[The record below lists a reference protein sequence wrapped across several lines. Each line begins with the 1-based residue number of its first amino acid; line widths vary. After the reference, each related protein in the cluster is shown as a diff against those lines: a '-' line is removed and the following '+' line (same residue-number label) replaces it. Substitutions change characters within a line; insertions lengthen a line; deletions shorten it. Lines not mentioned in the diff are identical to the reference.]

1 MGLDLCFRCNPG
13 KVKRSLTNRCRINI
27 TKHWTESQLVR
38 YLFYLLWIETKR
50 VYHLP
55 SKISVSFKSIERE
68 KIFSTFL
75 AFALDLRFQI
85 RERIPISTI
94 FRRRAFEFFA
104 ETGRFR
110 NEIRKK
116 AKTVWIKSFL
126 PDMLHQLRTLGR
138 VREESRASAFKRMV
152 GRKGGS
158 GHSRVAPFKAW
169 NGLAGIRLINNEN
182 EKTRE

>member
-1 MGLDLCFRCNPG
+1 MFQVQPGQSKTIAYKQVSYQYNKTLDG
-13 KVKRSLTNRCRINI
+13 KPIG
-27 TKHWTESQLVR
+27 
-38 YLFYLLWIETKR
+38 
-50 VYHLP
+50 
-55 SKISVSFKSIERE
+55 KISLLSSLNRNQARLPPPLQDVSFKSIERE

-94 FRRRAFEFFA
+94 FRRHAFEFFA
-104 ETGRFR
+104 EAGRFR

>member
-1 MGLDLCFRCNPG
+1 MFQVQPGQSKTIAYKQVSYQYNKTLDG
-13 KVKRSLTNRCRINI
+13 KPIG
-27 TKHWTESQLVR
+27 
-38 YLFYLLWIETKR
+38 
-50 VYHLP
+50 
-55 SKISVSFKSIERE
+55 KISLLSSLNRNQARLPPPLQDVSFKSIERE

-94 FRRRAFEFFA
+94 FRRHAFEFFA

-116 AKTVWIKSFL
+116 AKTVWIESFL

>member
-1 MGLDLCFRCNPG
+1 MFQVQPGQSKTIAYKQVSYQYNKTLDG
-13 KVKRSLTNRCRINI
+13 KPIG
-27 TKHWTESQLVR
+27 
-38 YLFYLLWIETKR
+38 
-50 VYHLP
+50 
-55 SKISVSFKSIERE
+55 KISLLSSLNRNQARLPPPLQDVSFKSIERE

-94 FRRRAFEFFA
+94 FKRRAFEFFA
-104 ETGRFR
+104 EAGRFR

-116 AKTVWIKSFL
+116 AKTVWIESFL

>member
-1 MGLDLCFRCNPG
+1 MFQVQPGQSKTIAYKQVSYQYNKTLDG
-13 KVKRSLTNRCRINI
+13 KPIG
-27 TKHWTESQLVR
+27 
-38 YLFYLLWIETKR
+38 
-50 VYHLP
+50 
-55 SKISVSFKSIERE
+55 KISLLSSLNRNQARLSSPLQDVSFKSIERE

>member
-1 MGLDLCFRCNPG
+1 MFQVQPGQSKTIAYKQVSYQYNKTLDG
-13 KVKRSLTNRCRINI
+13 KPIG
-27 TKHWTESQLVR
+27 
-38 YLFYLLWIETKR
+38 
-50 VYHLP
+50 
-55 SKISVSFKSIERE
+55 KISLLSSLNRNQARLPPPLQDVSFKSIERE

>member
-1 MGLDLCFRCNPG
+1 MFQVQPGQSKTIAYKQVSYQYNKTLDG
-13 KVKRSLTNRCRINI
+13 KPIG
-27 TKHWTESQLVR
+27 
-38 YLFYLLWIETKR
+38 
-50 VYHLP
+50 
-55 SKISVSFKSIERE
+55 KISLLSSLNRNQARLPPPLQDVSFKSIERE

-94 FRRRAFEFFA
+94 FKRRAFEFFA

>member
-1 MGLDLCFRCNPG
+1 MFQVQPGQSKTIAYKQVSYQYNKTLDG
-13 KVKRSLTNRCRINI
+13 KPIG
-27 TKHWTESQLVR
+27 
-38 YLFYLLWIETKR
+38 
-50 VYHLP
+50 
-55 SKISVSFKSIERE
+55 KISLLSSLNRNQARLPPPLQDVSFKSIERE

-94 FRRRAFEFFA
+94 FKRRAFEFFA
-104 ETGRFR
+104 EAGRFR

>member
-1 MGLDLCFRCNPG
+1 MFQVQPGQSKTIAYKQVSYQYNKTLDG
-13 KVKRSLTNRCRINI
+13 KPIG
-27 TKHWTESQLVR
+27 
-38 YLFYLLWIETKR
+38 
-50 VYHLP
+50 
-55 SKISVSFKSIERE
+55 KISLLSSLNRNQARLPPPLQDVSFKSIERE

-116 AKTVWIKSFL
+116 AKTVWIESFL

>member
-1 MGLDLCFRCNPG
+1 MFQVQPGQSKTIAYKQVSYQYNKTLDG
-13 KVKRSLTNRCRINI
+13 KPIG
-27 TKHWTESQLVR
+27 
-38 YLFYLLWIETKR
+38 
-50 VYHLP
+50 
-55 SKISVSFKSIERE
+55 KISLLSSLNRNQARLPPPLQDVSFKSIERE

-94 FRRRAFEFFA
+94 FRRHAFEFFA

>member
-1 MGLDLCFRCNPG
+1 MFQVQPGQSKTIAYKQVSYQYNKTLDG
-13 KVKRSLTNRCRINI
+13 KPIG
-27 TKHWTESQLVR
+27 
-38 YLFYLLWIETKR
+38 
-50 VYHLP
+50 
-55 SKISVSFKSIERE
+55 KISLLSSLNRNQARLPPPLQDVSFKSIERE

-94 FRRRAFEFFA
+94 FRRHAFEFFA
-104 ETGRFR
+104 EAGRFR

-116 AKTVWIKSFL
+116 AKTVWIESFL